1 MDNKEPK
8 KVGDLAKELDL
19 SAKTI
24 ISILSEMNFKVSSPR
39 DLLTPEMEKAV
50 REYLKKEKEEARK
63 ELERKKQIW
72 GEVEQQTQIPKAK
85 HLQGQKTQL
94 KPEKKLKETIA
105 KMAKKHEKTKK
116 RPAEALE
123 ESEEATAQKLVLY
136 TKSITVGEL
145 AKMLGV
151 PPAEIIQKLFSMG
164 MMVTINHTLDEDAI
178 NIIADE
184 YGYQVEFQESTSF
197 VEVSEEELTEER
209 PPVVAVMGHVDHGK
223 TTLLDYIRH
232 TNVAEQEVGKITQ
245 HIGAYQIEYQ
255 GKKITFL
262 DTPGHEAFS
271 AMRARGAQVTDIV
284 ILVVSAVE
292 GVKEQTI
299 EAINHARS
307 ARVPIIVA
315 INKIDLPN
323 ADPERVRREL
333 TQFGLI
339 PEEWGGDTLMVE
351 ISAKT
356 GKNVDELLLGIL
368 LKAEELKLRSTS
380 KGPAKGVVIESRI
393 DKGKGPLATVLVQKG
408 TLKVRDFFVAGV
420 TYGRV
425 RALFNEW
432 GEKVEKAGPSVPVQV
447 QGFEELPQAGDIFEV
462 VSSDDEAKRTA
473 EERKKLKKEQIQRGE
488 YTLILKSIQEKIRAG
503 ELKELPLVIKA
514 DCYGSVEAIQDS
526 LSKMSV
532 KDVKPEIV
540 FAGVGAITENDV
552 ELAHTA
558 QGVVIGFNT
567 TIDPKAK
574 QKAKELGVT
583 IKMTKLIYELLE
595 DVEKMLKGMVEP
607 VVKEVVLGKAEV
619 RKLFRIAKI
628 GIVAGCY
635 VIDGVIQ
642 RNARVRVRRDGEV
655 IFEGKIASLKRFQED
670 VKEVQSG
677 FECGIKIEGFDK
689 IKEGDIIECYNIEQ
703 VFEF

>member
-50 REYLKKEKEEARK
+50 REYLKKEKEEAQK

-323 ADPERVRREL
+323 AEPERVRREL

>member
-1 MDNKEPK
+1 MENKEIK
-8 KVGDLAKELDL
+8 RIGDLAKELDL
-19 SAKTI
+19 TAKTI
-24 ISILSEMNFKVSSPR
+24 ITILSEMNFKVSSPR
-39 DLLTPEMEKAV
+39 DALTPEMEKAIKD
-50 REYLKKEKEEARK
+50 YLKKEKEEAQK

-72 GEVEQQTQIPKAK
+72 GEGAESTEQRAKAA
-85 HLQGQKTQL
+85 QRNKTPV
-94 KPEKKLKETIA
+94 KPEEKYRETMA

-116 RPAEALE
+116 RPIDRSF
-123 ESEEATAQKLVLY
+123 ESHEIEVKKLQLY
-136 TKSITVGEL
+136 SRSLTVGDL
-145 AKMLGV
+145 AKMLGIT
-151 PPAEIIQKLFSMG
+151 PAEIIQKLFSMG
-164 MMVTINHTLDEDAI
+164 MMVTINHTLDEDTI

-184 YGYQVEFQESTSF
+184 YGYEVEFPEIQAK
-197 VEVSEEELTEER
+197 VSREEEEYAEER
-209 PPVVAVMGHVDHGK
+209 PPVVTVMGHVDHGK

-232 TNVAEQEVGKITQ
+232 SNVADREVGKITQ
-245 HIGAYQIEYQ
+245 HIGAYQIVYQ
-255 GKKITFL
+255 GKRITFL

-271 AMRARGAQVTDIV
+271 AMRARGAQVTDII

-299 EAINHARS
+299 EAINHAKS

-323 ADPERVRREL
+323 ADTEKVRRDL

-368 LKAEELKLRSTS
+368 LKAEEMKLRSTS
-380 KGPAKGVVIESRI
+380 AGFAKGIVIESRI
-393 DKGKGPLATVLVQKG
+393 DRGKGPLASVLIQKG
-408 TLKVRDFFVAGV
+408 TLRLRDVFVAGL
-420 TYGRV
+420 THGRV
-425 RALFNEW
+425 RAMFNEW
-432 GEKVEKAGPSVPVQV
+432 GEKVEFAGPSVPVAI
-447 QGFEELPQAGDIFEV
+447 QGFEELPQAGDSFEV
-462 VSSDDEAKRTA
+462 LQTDDEAKRIA
-473 EERKKLKKEQIQRGE
+473 EERKKVKKEQIQRGE
-488 YTLILKSIQEKIRAG
+488 YTLILKAIQEKIRSG

-532 KDVKPEIV
+532 KDVKPDII
-540 FAGVGAITENDV
+540 FSGVGAVTENDI

-567 TIDPKAK
+567 TVDQKAK
-574 QKAKELGVT
+574 IKAKELGVT
-583 IKMTKLIYELLE
+583 IKTTRLIYELLE
-595 DVEKMLKGMVEP
+595 DVEKMLKGLVEP
-607 VVKEVVLGKAEV
+607 VIKEIVLGKAEV

-635 VIDGVIQ
+635 VINGVIQ
-642 RNARVRVRRDGEV
+642 RNAKVRVFREGEK
-655 IFEGKIASLKRFQED
+655 IFEGKLSSLKRFQED
-670 VKEVQSG
+670 VREVQSG
-677 FECGIKIEGFDK
+677 FECGIKIENFDK
-689 IKEGDIIECYNIEQ
+689 LKEGDIIECFNVEQ

>member
-39 DLLTPEMEKAV
+39 DPLTPEMEKAV
-50 REYLKKEKEEARK
+50 REYLKKEKEEAQK

-72 GEVEQQTQIPKAK
+72 GEEEQRTQIPKAK
-85 HLQGQKTQL
+85 HLQGQKNQL
-94 KPEKKLKETIA
+94 KPEEKLKETMA

-116 RPAEALE
+116 RPAEAQE
-123 ESEEATAQKLVLY
+123 ESEETTAQKLVLY

-164 MMVTINHTLDEDAI
+164 MMVTINHTLDEDTI

-197 VEVSEEELTEER
+197 VEASEEELTEER

-232 TNVAEQEVGKITQ
+232 TNVAEKEVGKITQ

-462 VSSDDEAKRTA
+462 VSSDDEAKRIA
-473 EERKKLKKEQIQRGE
+473 EERKKLKKEQLQRGE

-532 KDVKPEIV
+532 KDVKPEII

-642 RNARVRVRRDGEV
+642 RNAKVRVLRDGEV
-655 IFEGKIASLKRFQED
+655 IFDGKIASLKRFQED

>member
-1 MDNKEPK
+1 MENKEIK
-8 KVGDLAKELDL
+8 RIGDLAKELDL
-19 SAKTI
+19 TAKTI
-24 ISILSEMNFKVSSPR
+24 ITILSEMNFKVSSPR
-39 DLLTPEMEKAV
+39 DTLTPEMEKAI
-50 REYLKKEKEEARK
+50 RDYLKKEKEEAQK

-72 GEVEQQTQIPKAK
+72 GEGAESTEQRAKAA
-85 HLQGQKTQL
+85 QRNKTPV
-94 KPEKKLKETIA
+94 KPEEKYRETMA

-116 RPAEALE
+116 RPIDRSF
-123 ESEEATAQKLVLY
+123 ESHEIEVKKLQLY
-136 TKSITVGEL
+136 SRSLTVGDL
-145 AKMLGV
+145 AKMLGIT
-151 PPAEIIQKLFSMG
+151 PAEIIQKLFSMG
-164 MMVTINHTLDEDAI
+164 MMVTINHTLDEDTI

-184 YGYQVEFQESTSF
+184 YGYEVEFPEIQAK
-197 VEVSEEELTEER
+197 VSREEEEYAEER
-209 PPVVAVMGHVDHGK
+209 PPVVTVMGHVDHGK

-232 TNVAEQEVGKITQ
+232 SNVADREVGKITQ
-245 HIGAYQIEYQ
+245 HIGAYQIVYQ
-255 GKKITFL
+255 GKRITFL

-271 AMRARGAQVTDIV
+271 AMRARGAQVTDII

-299 EAINHARS
+299 EAINHAKS

-323 ADPERVRREL
+323 ADTEKVRRDL

-368 LKAEELKLRSTS
+368 LKAEEMKLRSTS
-380 KGPAKGVVIESRI
+380 AGFAKGIVIESRI
-393 DKGKGPLATVLVQKG
+393 DRGKGPLASVLIQKG
-408 TLKVRDFFVAGV
+408 TLRLRDVFVAGL
-420 TYGRV
+420 THGRV
-425 RALFNEW
+425 RAMFNEW
-432 GEKVEKAGPSVPVQV
+432 GEKVEFAGPSVPVAI
-447 QGFEELPQAGDIFEV
+447 QGFEELPQAGDSFEV
-462 VSSDDEAKRTA
+462 LQTDDEAKRIA
-473 EERKKLKKEQIQRGE
+473 EERKKVKKEQIQRGE
-488 YTLILKSIQEKIRAG
+488 YTLILKAIQEKIRSG

-532 KDVKPEIV
+532 KDVKPDII
-540 FAGVGAITENDV
+540 FSGVGAVTENDI

-567 TIDPKAK
+567 TVDQKAK
-574 QKAKELGVT
+574 IKAKELGVT
-583 IKMTKLIYELLE
+583 IKTTRLIYELLE
-595 DVEKMLKGMVEP
+595 DVEKMLKGLVEP
-607 VVKEVVLGKAEV
+607 VIKEIVLGKAEV

-635 VIDGVIQ
+635 VINGVIQ
-642 RNARVRVRRDGEV
+642 RNAKVRVFREGEK
-655 IFEGKIASLKRFQED
+655 IFEGKLSSLKRFQED
-670 VKEVQSG
+670 VREVQSG
-677 FECGIKIEGFDK
+677 FECGIKIENFDK
-689 IKEGDIIECYNIEQ
+689 LKEGDIIECFNVEQ

>member
-1 MDNKEPK
+1 MENKDPK

-24 ISILSEMNFKVSSPR
+24 ISILTEMNFNVSSPR

-50 REYLKKEKEEARK
+50 REYLQKEKEEAQR

-72 GEVEQQTQIPKAK
+72 GEEEQQPQPSKKKYTPSPRSQI
-85 HLQGQKTQL
+85 
-94 KPEKKLKETIA
+94 KPEEKIKETMA
-105 KMAKKHEKTKK
+105 KMTKRHEKHKK
-116 RPAEALE
+116 KTSETLE
-123 ESEEATAQKLVLY
+123 ELEEQTPQTLVLY
-136 TKSITVGEL
+136 SKSVTVGEL
-145 AKMLGV
+145 AKMIGV
-151 PPAEIIQKLFSMG
+151 PPAEIIQKLFTMG
-164 MMVTINHTLDEDAI
+164 MMVTINHTLDEDTI
-178 NIIADE
+178 HIIADE
-184 YGYQVEFQESTSF
+184 YGYQVEFHEHKGT
-197 VEVSEEELTEER
+197 EEISEEELSEER

-232 TNVAEQEVGKITQ
+232 TNIADKEVGKITQ

-356 GKNVDELLLGIL
+356 GQNVDELLLGIL

-380 KGPAKGVVIESRI
+380 KGPARGVVIESRI

-408 TLKVRDFFVAGV
+408 TLRVRDFFVAGL

-425 RALFNEW
+425 RSLFNEW
-432 GEKVEKAGPSVPVQV
+432 GEKVEAAGPSVPVQV
-447 QGFEELPQAGDIFEV
+447 QGFEDLPQAGDIFEV
-462 VSSDDEAKRTA
+462 VSSDDEAKRIA
-473 EERKKLKKEQIQRGE
+473 EERRKLKKEQIQRGE
-488 YTLILKSIQEKIRAG
+488 YTLILKSIQERIRAG

-532 KDVKPEIV
+532 KDVKPEII
-540 FAGVGAITENDV
+540 FAGVGAVTENDV

-567 TIDPKAK
+567 TIDPRAK

-583 IKMTKLIYELLE
+583 IKTTRLIYELLE
-595 DVEKMLKGMVEP
+595 DVEKMLKGLVEP
-607 VVKEVVLGKAEV
+607 VTKEVVLGKAEV
-619 RKLFRIAKI
+619 RRIFRIAKI
-628 GIVAGCY
+628 GVVAGCY

-642 RNARVRVRRDGEV
+642 RNAKVRVLRDGEV
-655 IFEGKIASLKRFQED
+655 IYDGKIASLKRFQED

-689 IKEGDIIECYNIEQ
+689 IKEGDIIECYTVEQ
-703 VFEF
+703 IFEF